1 MKKIIFCLWAAAV
14 CLLLPGCASTSKR
27 ATSMNAWH
35 TVHANIESYNE
46 LTMDLDTEPV
56 EYTIDIS
63 TPEGK
68 LKLNKISL
76 EAAHELALVEC
87 VMHNKCATLF
97 NPQYTQLVRGGK
109 ILRVTVYGYPARY
122 KHKK

>member
-1 MKKIIFCLWAAAV
+1 MNKVLFYLLAAAV
-14 CLLLPGCASTSKR
+14 CLLLPGCSTSKR

-46 LTMDLDTEPV
+46 LTMDLDTDPV

>member
-1 MKKIIFCLWAAAV
+1 MCFKIIKKA
-14 CLLLPGCASTSKR
+14 K
-27 ATSMNAWH
+27 
-35 TVHANIESYNE
+35 IESYNE

-87 VMHNKCATLF
+87 VMHNNCATLF

-122 KHKK
+122 KRKI